1 MIDPVPTTSLLRKRK
16 KRPSVGSTVIC
27 PPTVTTP
34 PATVTTVATSA
45 YSLSMSCTACCRYT
59 MIDVGILGNDTT
71 AVKPWFWLYVAFP
84 YGMEAGED
92 FAEATNASATSGCG
106 MMNCPASDC
115 MGEDVEVMVY
125 AIAYMPLSGLFPCGY
140 LSTAV
145 MATLVTLK
153 FALADTPTT
162 VMSAPTTGMFPE
174 RIFTISSAV
183 APIPKLCRTTPCVGP
198 VRSFH
203 DPQRYTGVPGY
214 ISFGEGL

>member
-1 MIDPVPTTSLLRKRK
+1 MQNYLKQEECCSPLGSPRMGRGVHGPVCDYISNLAMMVGSVPPTTSLLRKRK

-27 PPTVTTP
+27 PPLVTEP

-115 MGEDVEVMVY
+115 MGEDVDVMVY

-153 FALADTPTT
+153 FALADTP
-162 VMSAPTTGMFPE
+162 
-174 RIFTISSAV
+174 
-183 APIPKLCRTTPCVGP
+183 
-198 VRSFH
+198 
-203 DPQRYTGVPGY
+203 
-214 ISFGEGL
+214 